1 MLQFQEVTESL
12 NNTSSTSEAN
22 GDQQPKDKKA
32 NKSALSLLQAYDSS
46 DSESYDSQSDSEEEE
61 NDVDEISD
69 NSDMDIRRQISQFIK
84 PRKEIVAVPV
94 NDGYRDVKPFRMIR
108 GGDDSDSESSNSD
121 SDTNNDVIHVPASA
135 VKEPESVVVMESNSE
150 EEDNAETPGTV
161 KKKRDPLR
169 VKGELLIEELP
180 PIEDLKISVPEEE
193 CTIVG
198 FVSSIVDRLGKI
210 C

>member
-1 MLQFQEVTESL
+1 MTESQN
-12 NNTSSTSEAN
+12 NNTSRTSETN

-61 NDVDEISD
+61 DNDVDEISD

-84 PRKEIVAVPV
+84 PRKENVAVPV

-108 GGDDSDSESSNSD
+108 GDDDSDSESSDSN

-169 VKGELLIEELP
+169 VKGELMIEDLP
-180 PIEDLKISVPEEE
+180 PIEDLKISVPEDE

-210 C
+210 WFK

>member
-1 MLQFQEVTESL
+1 MTESQN
-12 NNTSSTSEAN
+12 NNTSRTSETN

-61 NDVDEISD
+61 DNDVDEISD

-84 PRKEIVAVPV
+84 PRKENVAVPV

-108 GGDDSDSESSNSD
+108 GDDSESESSDSN

-169 VKGELLIEELP
+169 VKGELMIEDLP
-180 PIEDLKISVPEEE
+180 PIEDLKISVPEDE

-210 C
+210 WFK